1 MLAAQSAPVLPIF
14 SNFLA
19 ANIELRSVFKQTVV
33 DTVPELAYS
42 GELLLLSSL
51 GGRIAADR
59 PLSVTSGTV

>member
-1 MLAAQSAPVLPIF
+1 MAMKCSQLSRLLFCLFF

-33 DTVPELAYS
+33 DTVPESAYS

-51 GGRIAADR
+51 
-59 PLSVTSGTV
+59 